1 MRKIEFVFSDSYG
14 TCRAA
19 IKGFNQVVKVSS
31 YIDLEYFV
39 EQPLVPNGVES
50 LTKIYETSTDFFLMV
65 VDLLLY

>member
-1 MRKIEFVFSDSYG
+1 M
-14 TCRAA
+14 
-19 IKGFNQVVKVSS
+19 SS

-50 LTKIYETSTDFFLMV
+50 FTKIYETSTDFFLMV